1 MRTSKRLDARLWPG
15 GSCDCRGVTAAL
27 QWAHMIEQPAQ
38 VRVLHLNRSGD
49 RSSVASDHAALQNQP
64 DGHPDP
70 SGPVPDG
77 VVCRKLRARDVRH
90 LVSNNRLVHVE
101 QPDSLID
108 RSGPLGVAVRG
119 LRPFNRMRPITN
131 LAFTPSDRFLAFAQ
145 FRQSPPDRRWT
156 LTGIGLANG
165 LFAPEEVVEELLSF
179 SVIRAGHRGV
189 KRLFVRAADDC
200 PVREAFN
207 RVGFERY
214 MGEEVFLL
222 DGAVSVTRECGQM
235 REQEPTDTWAVHQ
248 LYHAAVPR
256 EVQFAE
262 AWTSHQWDLP
272 HSKRQ
277 KHGRRSFVLE
287 DGHQIGAYARVRT
300 GAKAASIEV
309 MYLPDYR
316 HALESFC
323 GAVIY
328 RTMRDAG
335 AMRVFIPV
343 RSYQSEL
350 VTVLGRMGLVCV
362 GRQDLLVKYTT
373 AKVVTKPS
381 ETVILAPADVRER
394 VPERVPTFLNRRPG
408 GEPSA

>member
-1 MRTSKRLDARLWPG
+1 
-15 GSCDCRGVTAAL
+15 
-27 QWAHMIEQPAQ
+27 MIEQPAQ

-49 RSSVASDHAALQNQP
+49 RHPVTPDHAAPQNHV
-64 DGHPDP
+64 DGSHDI
-70 SGPVPDG
+70 SGLGPGG
-77 VVCRKLRARDVRH
+77 VICRKLRTRDLRH

-108 RSGPLGVAVRG
+108 RSGPLGIAIRG
-119 LRPFNRMRPITN
+119 LRPFSRMRPITN

-165 LFAPEEVVEELLSF
+165 LYAPEEVVEELLSF
-179 SVIRAGHRGV
+179 SVIRAGNRGV
-189 KRLFVRAADDC
+189 KRLFARVSDEC
-200 PVREAFN
+200 PVREAFD
-207 RVGFERY
+207 RLGFERY
-214 MGEEVFLL
+214 MAEELFVL
-222 DGAVSVTRECGQM
+222 DGEPAATRECGQM

-272 HSKRQ
+272 ASKR
-277 KHGRRSFVLE
+277 KKSGRRSFVLE

-300 GAKAASIEV
+300 GAKVASIEF

-323 GAVIY
+323 GSVIY
-328 RTMRDAG
+328 RAMRDAG
-335 AMRVFIPV
+335 ATRVFIPV
-343 RSYQSEL
+343 RAYQMEL
-350 VTVLGRMGLVCV
+350 MSAFDHMGLVRV
-362 GRQDLLVKYTT
+362 GQQDLLVKYTT
-373 AKVVTKPS
+373 AKVVAKPS

-408 GEPSA
+408 EESSA

>member
-1 MRTSKRLDARLWPG
+1 
-15 GSCDCRGVTAAL
+15 
-27 QWAHMIEQPAQ
+27 MIEQPAQ
-38 VRVLHLNRSGD
+38 VRVPHLNRSGD
-49 RSSVASDHAALQNQP
+49 RRPVASDHAAPRNEF
-64 DGHPDP
+64 DGSHDMAGLAPE
-70 SGPVPDG
+70 G
-77 VVCRKLRARDVRH
+77 VICRRLRARDLRH

-108 RSGPLGVAVRG
+108 RSGPLGVAVHG
-119 LRPFNRMRPITN
+119 LRPFSRMRPITN

-145 FRQSPPDRRWT
+145 FRQSSPDRRWT

-165 LFAPEEVVEELLSF
+165 LYAPEEVVEELLGF
-179 SVIRAGHRGV
+179 SVVRAGHRGV
-189 KRLFVRAADDC
+189 KRLFARVSADC
-200 PVREAFN
+200 PVREAFD

-214 MGEEVFLL
+214 MAEELFVL
-222 DGAVSVTRECGQM
+222 DGAPAATRECGQM

-272 HSKRQ
+272 GSKRM
-277 KHGRRSFVLE
+277 KSRRRSFVLE

-300 GAKAASIEV
+300 GSRAASLEV

-323 GAVIY
+323 SAVMY

-335 AMRVFIPV
+335 ATRIFIPARAYQMELMSALDRLGFV
-343 RSYQSEL
+343 R
-350 VTVLGRMGLVCV
+350 V
-362 GRQDLLVKYTT
+362 GQQDLLVKYTT
-373 AKVVTKPS
+373 AKVVAKPG
-381 ETVILAPADVRER
+381 ETVVLAPADVRER
-394 VPERVPTFLNRRPG
+394 IPERVPTFLNRRSG
-408 GEPSA
+408 KESSA